1 MSDFEERLN
10 SILNDP
16 GQMEKITAM
25 AKSLMGG
32 REPPETTPPPQPK
45 KEAGMFEN
53 LDPAMLGRLTKVM
66 GGMNRTDEKR
76 ALLEA
81 MMPYLSPA
89 RREKLERAMKLAKMI
104 GMAELA
110 FGALGGDDA
119 KI

>member
-1 MSDFEERLN
+1 MSDFEDRLN

-16 GQMEKITAM
+16 AQMEKITSM

-32 REPPETTPPPQPK
+32 SEPAQEQPEPQTK
-45 KEAGMFEN
+45 KDSGLFESF
-53 LDPAMLGRLTKVM
+53 DPAMLGRLTKVM
-66 GGMNRTDEKR
+66 GGMNQSDDKR

-81 MMPYLSPA
+81 MKPYLSQR

-104 GMAELA
+104 HMAEIT